1 LTRPPTFKVTVV
13 DSTDGKY
20 VNLKENYEILYRL
33 VLSLFARDPD
43 DFAVVQSKLDK
54 VAVSYGSMGEGCL
67 QERLMSPNIYNAMM
81 RNEKVSYRILYIIYC
96 VYI

>member
-1 LTRPPTFKVTVV
+1 MTRPPTFKVTVV

-33 VLSLFARDPD
+33 VLSLFANDPD

-54 VAVSYGSMGEGCL
+54 VAVSYGSMGEEFL

-81 RNEKVSYRILYIIYC
+81 RNDKVSYRMLYIIYC